1 MEELVLN
8 RLDITGI
15 LDEKTPYCVI
25 QEIKK
30 AHNIPSSKIDDSN
43 IKFSQLYSELT
54 KIICYIFPKKILKY

>member
-15 LDEKTPYCVI
+15 LDEKTPYCVL

-30 AHNIPSSKIDDSN
+30 AHNIPTASFNESS
-43 IKFSQLYSELT
+43 IKFSQVYS
-54 KIICYIFPKKILKY
+54 